1 MKVACRH
8 NGNWRKPE
16 MGRSKRHWRQEMKAE
31 YKVEIDER
39 EREREGV

>member
-1 MKVACRH
+1 
-8 NGNWRKPE
+8 